1 MNNRIK
7 GDRMKMIQGRSG
19 TYYSPRYYFID
30 NGLIYCR
37 GRVKKQDAPSFNGNA
52 LIETASEKLI
62 QINTKET
69 K

>member
-1 MNNRIK
+1 
-7 GDRMKMIQGRSG
+7 MKMIQGRSG
-19 TYYSPRYYFID
+19 TYYSPRYYFVDD

-62 QINTKET
+62 QINTTKET

>member
-1 MNNRIK
+1 
-7 GDRMKMIQGRSG
+7 MKTTMLQGRSG

-37 GRVKKQDAPSFNGNA
+37 GRVKKQDAPSLNGNA
-52 LIETASEKLI
+52 LIEVASGSAT